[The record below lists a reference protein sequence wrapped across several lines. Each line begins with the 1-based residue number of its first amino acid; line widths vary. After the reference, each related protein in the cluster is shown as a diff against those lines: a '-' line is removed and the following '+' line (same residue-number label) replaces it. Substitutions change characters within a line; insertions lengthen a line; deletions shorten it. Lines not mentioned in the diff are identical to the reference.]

1 MAAAAGR
8 SHITKAKC
16 HFFKN
21 DNFNQVLTELPS
33 AGMIAKTKGERSC
46 SGSPRGLP
54 GACRPLHMLCT
65 RPQMHGTARAPECP
79 AQVLPPPPLPRR
91 RHLAGRSP
99 LLLLGRRGSCPV
111 LPALHRSRHH
121 CGAGMPDGGQAG
133 GAAGGGRDLRTH
145 RPDGEG
151 LATRA
156 AGGAQ
161 PLAASAA
168 APLPDWCQECSLP
181 PAGRIPPAHRTLW
194 PLIAAMTG
202 AGRPV
207 RHMHAQECTTLPC
220 IISQRA
226 RAPHLTAC
234 MFLCMVQGLPA
245 PIARALSTTLP
256 PRCARCPGCSPTAA
270 ACGPNVPAS
279 VAGQAYAGP

>member
-133 GAAGGGRDLRTH
+133 GAAGGGRDVRAH
-145 RPDGEG
+145 RPHGAP
-151 LATRA
+151 LLTRQQMTPSLHCGWLVQCSGRLGSRCLGRRCSVQTQVVPAWVAAA
-156 AGGAQ
+156 AGRRSICAGQGVHVLALR
-161 PLAASAA
+161 PLLLVR
-168 APLPDWCQECSLP
+168 PNRCGPCPP
-181 PAGRIPPAHRTLW
+181 PA
-194 PLIAAMTG
+194 
-202 AGRPV
+202 
-207 RHMHAQECTTLPC
+207 QTT
-220 IISQRA
+220 
-226 RAPHLTAC
+226 
-234 MFLCMVQGLPA
+234 
-245 PIARALSTTLP
+245 
-256 PRCARCPGCSPTAA
+256 
-270 ACGPNVPAS
+270 
-279 VAGQAYAGP
+279 

>member
-1 MAAAAGR
+1 MQPSLGIHACLLVCRPWAA
-8 SHITKAKC
+8 S
-16 HFFKN
+16 
-21 DNFNQVLTELPS
+21 
-33 AGMIAKTKGERSC
+33 GMHERSAHSLRC
-46 SGSPRGLP
+46 
-54 GACRPLHMLCT
+54 A
-65 RPQMHGTARAPECP
+65 APESCLLMPQPRHRPRCP
-79 AQVLPPPPLPRR
+79 LISPAPLPPCCS
-91 RHLAGRSP
+91 SP
-99 LLLLGRRGSCPV
+99 SCD
-111 LPALHRSRHH
+111 HR
-121 CGAGMPDGGQAG
+121 GAGMPDRGEAG